1 MNARLSGH
9 VAGVTVQQQQFFQA
23 FQAAVEQHQLAVEA
37 CAVNRRAAIAKFREK
52 RKARNFNKKVQPA
65 ALKAHSPSCQADTC
79 C

>member
-9 VAGVTVQQQQFFQA
+9 VAGVTVGQQQQFFQA

-65 ALKAHSPSCQADTC
+65 ALKAHAALPILSS
-79 C
+79 